1 MFIIAQIMGGLVLI
15 LTVISVHFKTKER
28 VVLCFIFANI
38 FCSIQYFLLGA
49 ITGGVISIL
58 NTIRC
63 LVFYLYKKKNIKPS
77 LTILLIFE
85 IIAIISG
92 IISWQNM
99 WSIIPIVVTI
109 VYTYGLWQDDMK
121 VIRITT
127 AIAGFG
133 WGIYNIVV
141 MAYVGAIQSI
151 SQLISSIIA
160 IFRNDKNK

>member
-1 MFIIAQIMGGLVLI
+1 
-15 LTVISVHFKTKER
+15 
-28 VVLCFIFANI
+28 
-38 FCSIQYFLLGA
+38 
-49 ITGGVISIL
+49 
-58 NTIRC
+58 
-63 LVFYLYKKKNIKPS
+63 
-77 LTILLIFE
+77 
-85 IIAIISG
+85 
-92 IISWQNM
+92 M